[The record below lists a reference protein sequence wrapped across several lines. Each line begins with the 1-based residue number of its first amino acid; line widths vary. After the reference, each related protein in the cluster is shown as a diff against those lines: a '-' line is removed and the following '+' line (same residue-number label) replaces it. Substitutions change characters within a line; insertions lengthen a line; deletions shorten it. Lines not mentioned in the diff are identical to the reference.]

1 MKRIT
6 YTMIVFIVLSGC
18 SLNERLIV
26 GDYYSTD
33 FIDKISIKKDSTY
46 EFTRKIGWHFNFSKG
61 KWKIGLKDTLFLFS
75 ERTDRLFRIE
85 VEEKAS
91 LALKDSM
98 FFFVSFILPDT
109 LDSYIA
115 QNSHLELLVNNKKI
129 NSIKEKVLFKGLRK
143 EDIKNISFHI
153 QADSLRLPVQ
163 AQDKSLKT
171 NAYQIVN
178 PLSNFF
184 LINIYFEKE
193 LFNYR
198 LFNRE
203 ALGYKKNKIIW
214 FRENR
219 QFKRVITAAND
230 SEE

>member
-1 MKRIT
+1 
-6 YTMIVFIVLSGC
+6 MIILIIVLSGC
-18 SLNERLIV
+18 SSSEQLML

-46 EFTRKIGWHFNFSKG
+46 EYTRKIGWHYNFSNG
-61 KWKIGLKDTLFLFS
+61 KWKIGLNDTLFLFS
-75 ERTDRLFRIE
+75 ERTDRLFQIE
-85 VEEKAS
+85 VEEKTS

-98 FFFVSFILPDT
+98 CFFVSFILPDT

-115 QNSHLELLVNNKKI
+115 QNSYLELFVNDKKV
-129 NSIKEKVLFKGLRK
+129 NSIREKVLFKALRK

-153 QADSLRLPVQ
+153 QADLLRLPVQ

-178 PLSNFF
+178 PLSNLF
-184 LINIYFEKE
+184 LISISLEKE
-193 LFNYR
+193 LFNYK

-203 ALGYKKNKIIW
+203 ALVYKKNKIIW

-219 QFKRVITAAND
+219 QFKRVVAGTNALQK
-230 SEE
+230 